1 MKFRKNPFYFTV
13 NCLVYSILILIFIY
27 FVCNYKL
34 YIVASGSMEPTIK
47 TNELI
52 LVDTR
57 ISNFE
62 IGDIISFYD
71 NSTNIPITHRIT
83 NISDNK
89 IFTKGDYNNTNDS
102 NPTNSSNIIGK
113 VIWHSYY
120 FGVLIQKF
128 RVVLI
133 FILICIFILT
143 NCLFYK
149 RKG

>member
-1 MKFRKNPFYFTV
+1 MKFRKIPFYFTV

-52 LVDTR
+52 LVNTR

-71 NSTNIPITHRIT
+71 NST

-128 RVVLI
+128 RVLLI
-133 FILICIFILT
+133 FILICIFIII